1 MDDRALAELFRDAAD
16 SAAQGAPPPTFD
28 HADVLAGS
36 ERARIRKRQ
45 RVIGG
50 TALAAA
56 VLAAAGLGAVGLGGA
71 SLLGSTP
78 SSDSTLAGAEPAP
91 NARSIVPYMD
101 APEARSDAIPQPAPF
116 GAAPQKRLD
125 NCARVDDELFR
136 MLGEALPEV
145 RGLHPRPLP
154 ASAQCPPNGR
164 GFEVDVNDN
173 GIQGSLQVILSPR
186 PTNQINV
193 QVPPGGGVVTT
204 GTPTDDGGWL
214 TLNSLSVKPGR
225 VPFKD
230 LLRQIVSDMADEL

>member
-1 MDDRALAELFRDAAD
+1 MDERALAELFRDAAD

-36 ERARIRKRQ
+36 QRARIRQRQ

-50 TALAAA
+50 TAAAAA
-56 VLAAAGLGAVGLGGA
+56 VLAAVGLGGA
-71 SLLGSTP
+71 SLLGP
-78 SSDSTLAGAEPAP
+78 SPASDSTLAGAKPDAP

-101 APEARSDAIPQPAPF
+101 APEARSDSAPEAVPF
-116 GAAPQKRLD
+116 GAEPRKRAD
-125 NCARVDDELFR
+125 SCARVDDELFR
-136 MLGEALPEV
+136 LLGEALPEV
-145 RGLHPRPLP
+145 RGLNPRPLP
-154 ASAQCPPNGR
+154 VSACPPNGR

-186 PTNQINV
+186 PSNQINV

-214 TLNSLSVKPGR
+214 TLNSLSIKPGR

>member
-16 SAAQGAPPPTFD
+16 SAAQSAPPPTFD

-50 TALAAA
+50 AAVAAA
-56 VLAAAGLGAVGLGGA
+56 VLAAVGLGGA
-71 SLLGSTP
+71 GLFGP
-78 SSDSTLAGAEPAP
+78 SPASDSTLAGPEPAAP

-101 APEARSDAIPQPAPF
+101 APEARSDSAPQAAPP
-116 GAAPQKRLD
+116 GAAPLKRAD
-125 NCARVDDELFR
+125 SCSRVDDELFR
-136 MLGEALPEV
+136 LLGEALPEV

-173 GIQGSLQVILSPR
+173 GILGSLQVILSPR